1 MYEIFGNFDSVE
13 ELNACAEGLLA
24 AGDAE
29 KLMKLAKENGIPD
42 FFVENYLNRTSED
55 VEFTDWSNAAIGK
68 LEIEAAAHTDK
79 YVPAE
84 PVADYLKSLCIEEQ
98 FARRV
103 RRRTKSME
111 KCMEFIEKNTGELV
125 RKGIMH
131 VPALTC
137 FQWGRDYFLK
147 EGADK

>member
-13 ELNACAEGLLA
+13 ELNACAEGLKA
-24 AGDAE
+24 AGDTE
-29 KLMKLAKENGIPD
+29 KLAELAKENGIPELFAED
-42 FFVENYLNRTSED
+42 YINGNSE
-55 VEFTDWSNAAIGK
+55 ELTDWMNAAIGK

-84 PVADYLKSLCIEEQ
+84 PAADYLKSLCIEEQ

-111 KCMEFIEKNTGELV
+111 KFIEFIEKKNGEKV

-131 VPALTC
+131 GPDLTC